1 MYTGP
6 VRHLHLLLPL
16 CLTHYNH
23 PTKVCPSELGNRFSL
38 QYPCPGFNPITLP
51 GELED
56 SVSTSHIMC
65 SLLLSQMA
73 QDCLW
78 YTLVFKELKAVGTGL
93 ADRRPSWL
101 PLPGCEGA
109 RKALTARVEM
119 HSLELSTPP

>member
-1 MYTGP
+1 MVLMGP
-6 VRHLHLLLPL
+6 PDGA
-16 CLTHYNH
+16 Y
-23 PTKVCPSELGNRFSL
+23 RFSL

-65 SLLLSQMA
+65 SLLLSQTS

-93 ADRRPSWL
+93 ADRMPSWL
-101 PLPGCEGA
+101 PLPGYEGA
-109 RKALTARVEM
+109 RKVLTARVEM
-119 HSLELSTPP
+119 HSLEL